1 MWVEERLVAHSAQ
14 TMELGRLVG
23 VSLLWWEQ
31 AFLVGLALWVVEP
44 LAAHSE
50 LTMELERSVVASV
63 VVSLVVE
70 TQEAH
75 LAQTLEVER
84 LVGVSSLWWEQ
95 AFLVVLVGLVL
106 LVLLV
111 VEQLVLHSVLHLVQ
125 SSEVDCHLCHPH
137 GSGRA
142 SLRWWEPELLE
153 EQLSLVEPLV
163 APHSEQT

>member
-1 MWVEERLVAHSAQ
+1 MGVALLVAEPRVAHSAQ
-14 TMELGRLVG
+14 TLEVERWVGELVV
-23 VSLLWWEQ
+23 VS
-31 AFLVGLALWVVEP
+31 WVVEQ
-44 LAAHSE
+44 LVAHSE
-50 LTMELERSVVASV
+50 QTLEVEHSVEGSV
-63 VVSLVVE
+63 VVLLVE
-70 TQEAH
+70 EPQEAH

-111 VEQLVLHSVLHLVQ
+111 VEQHLVQ